1 MLEVPLFLEKQKNTP
16 KKYSPDTKGMRSSP
30 RTRNS
35 NFLGQAT
42 PKTSILDKSE
52 KKANGVANTIC
63 SLPTIFEN
71 SNEFLTCRKPTT
83 MERNETSKL
92 RRKIVTKRRKLD
104 KYKCKIVGKEEV
116 VVSEHIEKGI
126 RNEYKAEEVENEES
140 CDKMSLEKLVSPAKD
155 SSSDRHESTIVS
167 TPHET
172 GSRTRSNSSSTSRR
186 SPRLLDKTYA
196 CCRESE
202 FKETTT
208 KVTCSAKPS
217 VKNAAGKLQNKK
229 RFKREIQV
237 RLLKK
242 FERSSNRKM
251 KFSKAKDKTAGD
263 QKFKTISEE
272 CESTSNK
279 VASKRTRN
287 KAETCETL
295 EKDDT
300 AVGKATKRARIAPGE
315 ERSENTN
322 KESYKTEN
330 EKKLLNQK
338 SGPKRSSR
346 QNKTTHGKESYL
358 EKSND
363 VVKTVNCDTNNT
375 QMTQSVNDPE
385 HVLKSQ
391 WPQLAHN
398 GCDGGQQS
406 EKAGKI
412 LKRDENESRFDNLVE
427 EKESEAV
434 GSNKSDMEG

>member
-1 MLEVPLFLEKQKNTP
+1 MKRLEVLLFLEKQKNTP
-16 KKYSPDTKGMRSSP
+16 KKYSPDTKRMRCSP
-30 RTRNS
+30 RTRS
-35 NFLGQAT
+35 CNFLGQAT
-42 PKTSILDKSE
+42 PATSILNKSE
-52 KKANGVANTIC
+52 KKANGVAKTIC
-63 SLPTIFEN
+63 SLPTIFED
-71 SNEFLTCRKPTT
+71 SNEFLTCGNPTS
-83 MERNETSKL
+83 MKQNETSKL

-104 KYKCKIVGKEEV
+104 M
-116 VVSEHIEKGI
+116 VSEHIEKGI
-126 RNEYKAEEVENEES
+126 CNENKAEVKNEEN
-140 CDKMSLEKLVSPAKD
+140 CDKTSLQKLVSPAKD
-155 SSSDRHESTIVS
+155 SSSERNESSIVS
-167 TPHET
+167 SPHET
-172 GSRTRSNSSSTSRR
+172 GSRTRSNSSCDPSTTRR
-186 SPRLLDKTYA
+186 SPRLLGKTFA

-202 FKETTT
+202 LKETTT

-217 VKNAAGKLQNKK
+217 VKNANKNAGKQQNKK
-229 RFKREIQV
+229 RFKKEIQV

-242 FERSSNRKM
+242 FERSSNGKL
-251 KFSKAKDKTAGD
+251 KFSKAKDKAAGD
-263 QKFKTISEE
+263 QEFRTISEE
-272 CESTSNK
+272 CESASNK
-279 VASKRTRN
+279 MALKRTRN

-322 KESYKTEN
+322 KESYTTEN

-346 QNKTTHGKESYL
+346 QNKTAHGKESYL

-363 VVKTVNCDTNNT
+363 VVKTVHCDTNNT

-398 GCDGGQQS
+398 GCNGGQQS
-406 EKAGKI
+406 EKAQKI
-412 LKRDENESRFDNLVE
+412 LKRDENESTFDNLVE